1 MVAFDLLV
9 EASGLVV
16 AFALVEASGPVE
28 ASGLVEVASG
38 LVVAFG
44 PVVAFALVVASGLV
58 VVAFGHRV
66 VEILVLALEA
76 VLVPVVFE
84 VVPAFL
90 AVVVLVVESTPLVRA
105 ILLKSSSS

>member
-28 ASGLVEVASG
+28 ASGLV
-38 LVVAFG
+38 
-44 PVVAFALVVASGLV
+44 

-66 VEILVLALEA
+66 VEILVPAFEA

-90 AVVVLVVESTPLVRA
+90 AVVVLVAESKPFVRG
-105 ILLKSSSS
+105 IWLKLSSSWLCVFKI